1 VQHLTTSAT
10 GALAFEWP
18 LGITEA
24 MVVVRRDRPPATPDD
39 PAATAW
45 KITNM
50 RYQIDG
56 GLLLPASVDLPCHVA
71 VASCRRE
78 GGALVVAPAFHP
90 TARTTVG
97 S

>member
-1 VQHLTTSAT
+1 
-10 GALAFEWP
+10 
-18 LGITEA
+18 
-24 MVVVRRDRPPATPDD
+24 MVVVRQDRPPTAPDD

-56 GLLLPASVDLPCHVA
+56 GLLLPASVARPCHVA

-78 GGALVVAPAFHP
+78 NGTLVVAPAFDP
-90 TARTTVG
+90 TAHTAVG